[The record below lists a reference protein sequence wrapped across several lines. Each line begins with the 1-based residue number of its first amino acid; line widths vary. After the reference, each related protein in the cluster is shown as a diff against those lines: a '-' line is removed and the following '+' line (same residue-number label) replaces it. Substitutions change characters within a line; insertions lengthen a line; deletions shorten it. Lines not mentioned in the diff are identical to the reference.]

1 MDGGKVGSRRMDA
14 MGSNGRMDGV
24 GSNRTRKAGRGVD
37 HRYVCYPSAA
47 TATPATTTLT
57 IDVYIQL
64 FAVPHTSERRPR
76 GAAWE
81 YSQATPT
88 YFSHTQRGMC
98 GEGRHGLEHRSGLG
112 VFAGQT

>member
-1 MDGGKVGSRRMDA
+1 MEWVA
-14 MGSNGRMDGV
+14 IEQGRQAEEW
-24 GSNRTRKAGRGVD
+24 TIAT
-37 HRYVCYPSAA
+37 YVTQALQLQLLLQLH
-47 TATPATTTLT
+47 LT

-64 FAVPHTSERRPR
+64 FAVPHTSERRPG

-81 YSQATPT
+81 YSQATPMHL
-88 YFSHTQRGMC
+88 SHTQRGMC